1 MLYFLNTWIYA
12 SRGKEGKQFGVTF
25 PLVCSNHSSSDLAT
39 ADNRSSDCFAAAF
52 ANAQF
57 CLKRNTY
64 CAISPKFSLKR
75 NTNCAISPKFSLKR
89 NANSAIDQKFS
100 IKRNANSATDHT
112 FSLKRDANSAID
124 NKFSIKRNANCA
136 RSKNKINAQRKFRKW

>member
-1 MLYFLNTWIYA
+1 MVLYFLNTWIYA

-25 PLVCSNHSSSDLAT
+25 PLVCSNHSSSDLAA

-57 CLKRNTY
+57 C
-64 CAISPKFSLKR
+64 LKR

-100 IKRNANSATDHT
+100 VKRNANSVTDHT
-112 FSLKRDANSAID
+112 FSLKRNANSAID
-124 NKFSIKRNANCA
+124 HKFSIKCNANFA
-136 RSKNKINAQRKFRKW
+136 SGKQFT